1 MLGSSINR
9 RDFLRKSSLIA
20 SGTLLLPNFL
30 QANPFTEFNGKR
42 LVVVQFSGGNDGLN
56 TVIPFKND
64 LLYQLRPTLAPSK
77 NEVLRITNELG
88 LNSAMTGLRSL
99 FDDGDLCI
107 LNGVGYPNPSRS
119 HFRSMDIW
127 QSGSSAEEY
136 WSSGWLGRYMDNE
149 CENPEQLTA
158 VEMNNILSLAM
169 KGERLKG
176 LPLTNIN
183 QFYRSSKQITSDI
196 RENHEHPMASFL
208 HKTLADTKN
217 SAAYLFEKNKIYSS
231 SKTYPNN
238 PFAKQLKEIAE
249 MIVSG
254 VESPV
259 YYVSLGGF
267 DTHNNQEGRQ
277 KRLLDIYSQAIKVF
291 ADDLKQN
298 DEWKNTLL
306 MTFSEF
312 GRRVKQNGSGG
323 TDHGKANNVFVLGG
337 NLKKPGVYNDLPS
350 LSKLD
355 QGDLK
360 HSIDFREVYSTI
372 LKKWLDADSSNILG
386 RSFDTQNFI

>member
-1 MLGSSINR
+1 MP
-9 RDFLRKSSLIA
+9 K
-20 SGTLLLPNFL
+20 FL

-42 LVVVQFSGGNDGLN
+42 LVVIQFSGGNDGLN
-56 TVIPFKND
+56 TVIPFNND
-64 LLYQLRPTLAPSK
+64 LLYQVRPTLAPSK
-77 NEVLRITNELG
+77 NNVLKITDELG

-99 FDDGDLCI
+99 FDDGDVCI

-136 WSSGWLGRYMDNE
+136 WSSGWLGRYLDNE
-149 CENPEQLTA
+149 CENPDQLTA

-176 LPLTNIN
+176 LPVTNIN
-183 QFYRSSKQITSDI
+183 QFYRSAQQITSD
-196 RENHEHPMASFL
+196 RHEDHEHPMASFL

-217 SAAYLFEKNKIYSS
+217 SAQYLFEKNKIYSS
-231 SKTYPNN
+231 ARTYPNN
-238 PFAKQLKEIAE
+238 VFARQLKEVAE
-249 MIVSG
+249 MIISG

-259 YYVSLGGF
+259 YYISLGGF
-267 DTHNNQEGRQ
+267 DTHNNQEPRQ
-277 KRLLDIYSQAIKVF
+277 KRLLDIYSEALKVF
-291 ADDLKQN
+291 ADDLKQK
-298 DEWKNTLL
+298 DEWNNTLV

-372 LKKWLDADSSNILG
+372 LKKWLDADSANILG
-386 RSFDTQNFI
+386 GDFDTHHFI